1 MTELGEFLSK
11 MSIKKVN
18 MRYKTFMNTLRLNE
32 LNRNKS
38 SKLKAEEIFVFTLG
52 IDVESNEII
61 TKDYGHL
68 KLKKVK

>member
-1 MTELGEFLSK
+1 MTELGEFLSQ

-38 SKLKAEEIFVFTLG
+38 SKLIAEEMFVFTLG
-52 IDVESNEII
+52 IDVEPNEII
-61 TKDYGHL
+61 TKVYGHL

>member
-38 SKLKAEEIFVFTLG
+38 SKLKAEEMFVFTLG
-52 IDVESNEII
+52 IDVEPNEII